1 MTRRAPAFLLATL
14 LVIQFGISGHE
25 NHDYKPMLEPQRYYC
40 FISNLVAHN
49 QTNKQKFKV
58 RHNSMPYPSLSSH
71 IPPTAYVTIATGQ
84 GTSGQIQQA
93 GINSSIHIPPTAYVT
108 IATGRG
114 TYAQIQQAEISS
126 NINMPPTSCVT
137 SATGWGTYAQSST
150 RTSRTILILTKCE
163 TQTNEFISDQT
174 NNSSMELSNRV
185 EQPDSPPLLP
195 MAPKTLLTHL
205 LLFTTLAL
213 LSTLILLSLSDLYE
227 SCRYL
232 YNPTYTVEHAKPRRR
247 NATRKRNSSQ
257 RTGLESVKCAR
268 NSMKQSLEAKAAR

>member
-40 FISNLVAHN
+40 FISNLVA
-49 QTNKQKFKV
+49 
-58 RHNSMPYPSLSSH
+58 HNSMPYPSLSSH

-185 EQPDSPPLLP
+185 EQ
-195 MAPKTLLTHL
+195 
-205 LLFTTLAL
+205 
-213 LSTLILLSLSDLYE
+213 
-227 SCRYL
+227 
-232 YNPTYTVEHAKPRRR
+232 N
-247 NATRKRNSSQ
+247 
-257 RTGLESVKCAR
+257 
-268 NSMKQSLEAKAAR
+268 KQTKI